1 MVEKAEESESSGET
15 ASGER
20 PNMQNMGISL
30 TRVVTGT
37 KMVGAGLRLL
47 LRSSE

>member
-1 MVEKAEESESSGET
+1 MVETERAEESESSGET

-37 KMVGAGLRLL
+37 KMVQAVT
-47 LRSSE
+47 EVDEEQ